1 MRNQLAHSGRK
12 VVWLALA
19 ASMIACGSAKQSST
33 IGSDSAAEEGG
44 NFRLRAVIALP
55 GRPLTA
61 FDISW
66 VEEPTQTY
74 YLADRTNAGVDFF
87 DAQNNTFTTRVT
99 GFVGADPRGNDF
111 SGPNGILTITSL
123 HELWAGDGPGPQMNS
138 SVKVID
144 LNSDPPSIVA
154 TIHTGG
160 TRRTDEMSYDGEDHI
175 LAAVNNADDPPFLT
189 LISTRSRTIL
199 RRITFD
205 ETLAHRFGETSFSNG
220 LEQSVFNP
228 QTHLFYLSVP
238 ELSGV
243 NANGAVAV
251 INPGTQEVTQLF
263 RVHNC
268 QPAGLALGLDNNLL
282 VGCSDPSRTVVMN
295 AEDGRI
301 VREILEIGGSDEVW
315 FNRGDR
321 HYYLAARDNPS
332 GPKLGVVDA
341 ESNRLITAVT
351 TAFNA
356 HSVAADRQNNH
367 VFVPLR
373 PPRAGHPEDPNTCV
387 DFGGHQ
393 FDGRGCIGVYWSA
406 DDGEAGN

>member
-1 MRNQLAHSGRK
+1 MKNQLAQWGRE

-19 ASMIACGSAKQSST
+19 ASMIACGNSKQLSNVAAS
-33 IGSDSAAEEGG
+33 GAAEEGG
-44 NFRLRAVIALP
+44 NFRLRAVIPIP
-55 GRPLTA
+55 GRPITA

-74 YLADRTNAGVDFF
+74 YLADRSNAGVDFF
-87 DAQNNTFTTRVT
+87 DAVNNTFTTRVA

-123 HELWAGDGPGPQMNS
+123 HELWAGDGPSGTPPRS
-138 SVKVID
+138 SIKVID
-144 LNSDPPSIVA
+144 LMTNTIVA
-154 TIHTGG
+154 TINTNGE
-160 TRRTDEMSYDGEDHI
+160 RRTDEMAYDGQDHI
-175 LAAVNNADDPPFLT
+175 LAAANNADDPPFLT

-205 ETLAHRFGETSFSNG
+205 DALAHRFGETSFSNG
-220 LEQSVFNP
+220 IEQSVFNP

-243 NANGAVAV
+243 SANGAVAV
-251 INPGTQEVTQLF
+251 IDPGTQEVTQLF

-282 VGCSDPSRTVVMN
+282 VGCSDPSRTVVMS
-295 AEDGRI
+295 ADDGTI
-301 VREILEIGGSDEVW
+301 VTEILAIGGNDEVW

-321 HYYLAARDNPS
+321 RYYLAARDNPG

-341 ESNRLITAVT
+341 ETNQLITAVT

-387 DFGGHQ
+387 NFGGHQ